1 MTDTSELTEWIGRT
15 ALDRDGDEL
24 GKIVDLY
31 LDDATGDPSWLAVR
45 TGLFG
50 RRISFVPIAGSEP
63 DGESLRVSYE
73 KALVKDAPN
82 VDPDGTLEP
91 AEEERLY
98 DHYGID
104 VAGAG
109 DDAAIGDGAGMA
121 DTDGPD
127 IDTGEP
133 RSEGVVIRGEEQS
146 PDGTGG
152 ARLRRW
158 TYTEQVSEAMP
169 TDDSG
174 GHATPERMPGTD
186 PTDPA
191 LGADAGRGR

>member
-1 MTDTSELTEWIGRT
+1 MTDTSEVTAWIGRT

-24 GKIVDLY
+24 GEIVDLY
-31 LDDATGDPSWLAVR
+31 LDDATGEPSWLAVR

-63 DGESLRVSYE
+63 EGESLRVGYE

-98 DHYGID
+98 EHYGID
-104 VAGAG
+104 VAGAADHG
-109 DDAAIGDGAGMA
+109 AETAGINGPGIDD
-121 DTDGPD
+121 DGP
-127 IDTGEP
+127 TPEA
-133 RSEGVVIRGEEQS
+133 VVIRGEEEI
-146 PDGTGG
+146 PDARGQ

-158 TYTEQVSEAMP
+158 VYTEQVSEP
-169 TDDSG
+169 VPVGGDDG
-174 GHATPERMPGTD
+174 LGEGAPMPGGD
-186 PTDPA
+186 HAPE
-191 LGADAGRGR
+191 ADGGTAGRGR